1 MTEEEEEEVVEEEE
15 VEVVIVVTETQTPSV
30 FKFSTTGKRLQWKD
44 EPAMLFCQTT
54 RTKLWKARPSG
65 ARKELVILS
74 NVNFCRIM
82 YVNIC
87 VLTTRPN
94 HGQ

>member
-1 MTEEEEEEVVEEEE
+1 MTTTEEEEEEVVEEEE

-44 EPAMLFCQTT
+44 ELAMLFCQTT

-65 ARKELVILS
+65 VMKELVIL
-74 NVNFCRIM
+74 F
-82 YVNIC
+82 YVQC
-87 VLTTRPN
+87 KLLLYHVC
-94 HGQ
+94 